1 MKLRKL
7 GKNINKPHPLYS
19 ISHRVQNSTGWYTG
33 NYGILNI
40 CIYIIQHNQT
50 HPPMVVGSIGQNHQT
65 CIRTMFTVWNAHDCL
80 QARGLFTMA
89 TDPSGAQEVSTYL
102 HNYHRYVSFIW
113 IVLQAVYA
121 RVCPITRSVC
131 GSILVQIHFHAM
143 KHIPKECF
151 IPSSCQACI
160 QTSESNHS
168 CVSVAEHH
176 STWIISRR

>member
-7 GKNINKPHPLYS
+7 GKNINKPHQLYS
-19 ISHRVQNSTGWYTG
+19 ISHRVQNSSGLYTG
-33 NYGILNI
+33 NYGICILNI
-40 CIYIIQHNQT
+40 CILDKHNQT

-65 CIRTMFTVWNAHDCL
+65 CIRTMLTVWNAHDRL

-102 HNYHRYVSFIW
+102 HNYNRYVSFIW
-113 IVLQAVYA
+113 LQAVYA
-121 RVCPITRSVC
+121 RVCPIARSVC

-143 KHIPKECF
+143 KQIPKECF
-151 IPSSCQACI
+151 IPSSRQACI

-176 STWIISRR
+176 STWIISRH